1 MNKLPVRRCWEG
13 LQSALALQQLLF
25 YQPREDAEPDRPA
38 KAGSG
43 GGGDSPPQGNNG
55 HAPEDCLPCIGLLPS
70 LRPTLCP
77 AFSVALQQPLPLP
90 SRALVAVGLLK
101 VESEGLC
108 ATTLHGQG
116 QGLGQRAGKKMGS
129 GKSSTGPLSF

>member
-1 MNKLPVRRCWEG
+1 MLSRTDQRRLAVAAAATALPEETTVMLPRTVCP
-13 LQSALALQQLLF
+13 AL
-25 YQPREDAEPDRPA
+25 
-38 KAGSG
+38 
-43 GGGDSPPQGNNG
+43 
-55 HAPEDCLPCIGLLPS
+55 GLLPS